1 MQKKNLELLVEQLDV
16 KTKKVDED
24 LINILVFT
32 GMPKYMEFFGNL
44 TLSNLTI
51 YHVIKLNK
59 KYALIKN
66 KKMYYFRKLSDIIPY
81 KHDKKILHDIK
92 KRNGAIS
99 LFRTLRLAS
108 LRSFINANFIIAST
122 NRGNNSYI
130 EYEENNEK
138 YIVSYSDNMVM
149 KKDDFIEL
157 YNFSEISRLDQVTLY
172 KVHEIIEKVKTDI
185 DIMYLLLFPDEFI
198 KDLSKTEKYL
208 TEKYDKSGINKN
220 NYLITQDD
228 GDIFP
233 IKEDV
238 KFSDEYNDISNFT
251 LNPDIKN
258 NSKFSYEK
266 ENKKYIYKKGNKK
279 ICFKLLSDLIEG
291 NENKKQE
298 LLSENRYGTC
308 HRDSIELLFRI
319 YIDEDEKIYIVN
331 GKLKQ
336 NEKDY
341 FYHSWVEIE
350 TNGKVLV
357 YDYNHNIL
365 MNKDDYL
372 KLMKAKIINRT
383 DKDSEI
389 NLLKLLHDFELPL
402 QPIVFNYFSQELT
415 RDLEKNKFLIK
426 KKETE

>member
-1 MQKKNLELLVEQLDV
+1 MQKKNLELLVEEFNV
-16 KTKKVDED
+16 KTEKIDED

-66 KKMYYFRKLSDIIPY
+66 KKMYRFRKLSDIIPY
-81 KHDKKILHDIK
+81 KYDKKILHDIK
-92 KRNGAIS
+92 KRNSTIS

-138 YIVSYSDNMVM
+138 YIISYSDNMVM

-185 DIMYLLLFPDEFI
+185 DLMYLLLFPDEFI

-208 TEKYDKSGINKN
+208 TEKYDKSGINRN
-220 NYLITQDD
+220 NYLMFQDD

-251 LNPDIKN
+251 LNPNIKN
-258 NSKFSYEK
+258 NSKFSYER

-291 NENKKQE
+291 NEKKKQE
-298 LLSENRYGTC
+298 LLSKNRYGTC
-308 HRDSIELLFRI
+308 HDDSIELLFRI
-319 YIDEDEKIYIVN
+319 NIDEDEKIYIVN

-350 TNGKVLV
+350 TKNKAFV

-365 MNKDDYL
+365 MSKDDYL
-372 KLMKAKIINRT
+372 KLMKAEIINRT

-389 NLLKLLHDFELPL
+389 NLLKLLHDFGLPL
-402 QPIVFNYFSQELT
+402 NPIFFNYFSQELT